1 VLAALLA
8 CLAVL
13 AGAGAWALG
22 GWDDDPH
29 ADAAPPK
36 TTAKPKLTSIPSVVG
51 LQYVTAAHR
60 LKAAGLTPVRA
71 IAGYD
76 NNAKDSVIAVSRSG
90 QVPEGATVTLTVSSG
105 PAPPPPPAE
114 DKKHHKHRHH
124 GHGGSGQG
132 DEG

>member
-1 VLAALLA
+1 M
-8 CLAVL
+8 
-13 AGAGAWALG
+13 
-22 GWDDDPH
+22 
-29 ADAAPPK
+29 K
-36 TTAKPKLTSIPSVVG
+36 
-51 LQYVTAAHR
+51 AAHR

-124 GHGGSGQG
+124 GHGGSRQG